1 MNEALGNPAT
11 LEALLDKYPDL
22 VNDISTGGAQ
32 PLHMCGMSRGKQ
44 QATAILIAR
53 GADIEALDTYGF
65 TPLHR
70 MASNNLAVGARAL
83 LAAGADPAGGAGPGS
98 SRRPGAVRQT
108 PLDVARSSG
117 AADVIKALQVHRRSS
132 ALLGMAIGPTCASSA
147 ERGDIC
153 LRRST

>member
-70 MASNNLAVGARAL
+70 MASNNLPIGARAL

-117 AADVIKALQVHRRSS
+117 AADVVKALQVHRPSTARVHCQMWPS
-132 ALLGMAIGPTCASSA
+132 GPRAQ
-147 ERGDIC
+147 R
-153 LRRST
+153 

>member
-22 VNDISTGGAQ
+22 VNGISTGGAQ

-70 MASNNLAVGARAL
+70 MASNNLPIGARAL

-117 AADVIKALQVHRRSS
+117 AADVVKALQVHRSS
-132 ALLGMAIGPTCASSA
+132 TARVPG
-147 ERGDIC
+147 
-153 LRRST
+153 